1 LPDPDPG
8 ETAMFGW
15 LEDAVH
21 ARPGPANVTVTVW
34 ALVTNDPAVPKLSE
48 ERLKDIVEDAPAAPC
63 ATGTLIG
70 PMVKA
75 PVRVCELELALT
87 DHEAVL
93 ADTNTDAQFTLDVA
107 ASDGQEAGLG
117 VMARFPDPPL
127 EATFTAPGLIVY
139 EQAAPVCVTA
149 KFKPLILRLP
159 VREPLPGLAVTA

>member
-1 LPDPDPG
+1 
-8 ETAMFGW
+8 MFGW
-15 LEDAVH
+15 LEDAVQ
-21 ARPGPANVTVTVW
+21 AKPGPANVTVTFW
-34 ALVTNDPAVPKLSE
+34 ALVTNDPEVPKLSE
-48 ERLKDIVEDAPAAPC
+48 ERLNDMVVDAPAAPC
-63 ATGTLIG
+63 VTGTLIG

-75 PVRVCELELALT
+75 PLRACEPELAPT

-93 ADTNTDAQFTLDVA
+93 ADTNTDAQFTFDAA

-117 VMARFPDPPL
+117 AMARFPDPPL
-127 EATFTAPGLIVY
+127 EPIFTALGFIVY